1 VRLLSWLHF
10 ILSWPD
16 NNGRKKKAYQFGYD
30 CVENSLRVNQSS
42 ILDKIDKVKHYIKI
56 QTHITIILR
65 FWSKSSIKYLI
76 CIGPNIYIYI
86 YIYIYIE
93 YIYIRKYIYIYIYIY
108 IYMGYIYLEPQ
119 KVDTFCKH
127 VFITSMC
134 PDKIILELWHQ
145 TWDLSTL
152 YGCHRLTH
160 ISFLF

>member
-86 YIYIYIE
+86 YIYIY
-93 YIYIRKYIYIYIYIY
+93 
-108 IYMGYIYLEPQ
+108 MGYIYLEPQ